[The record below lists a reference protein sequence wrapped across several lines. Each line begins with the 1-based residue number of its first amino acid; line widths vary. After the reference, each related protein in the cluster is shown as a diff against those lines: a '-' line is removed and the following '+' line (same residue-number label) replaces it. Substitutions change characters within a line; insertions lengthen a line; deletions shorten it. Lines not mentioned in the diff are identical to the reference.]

1 VRADAGLGLSQS
13 AIRIRQL
20 AYLSFDVVDLIHIP
34 GVESAQALAQL
45 GDRCLMRIAGLIQ
58 QHNVVFM
65 RAEILVG
72 LLQAFVKG
80 FQGGTESSGVFRCA
94 LGATSQLIDADIVR
108 K

>member
-1 VRADAGLGLSQS
+1 VRADAGLGLPQS
-13 AIRIRQL
+13 AIRIRQSGC
-20 AYLSFDVVDLIHIP
+20 LSFDGVDLIHIP

-45 GDRCLMRIAGLIQ
+45 GERCLMRIAGLIQ

-65 RAEILVG
+65 RSEVLVG

-80 FQGGTESSGVFRCA
+80 FQGGTESSGAFRCA
-94 LGATSQLIDADIVR
+94 FGAASQLIDADIVR